1 MINEKE
7 FYRWFKQAE
16 HNLKSAK
23 SDGEDEVYDW
33 ACFKV
38 QRFTSHIGALTAILY
53 GSSARGDFK
62 DWSDIDIIISDNLPL
77 DPIERLLYGYTK
89 GLIEPRGFTIQE
101 FRKILKAPFGRLL
114 RDEGIVIYDELGIF
128 KEEAYAE
135 I

>member
-38 QRFTSHIGALTAILY
+38 QRFTSHIGALTAI
-53 GSSARGDFK
+53 
-62 DWSDIDIIISDNLPL
+62 DIIISDNLPL
-77 DPIERLLYGYTK
+77 DPIELLDLLYGYTK